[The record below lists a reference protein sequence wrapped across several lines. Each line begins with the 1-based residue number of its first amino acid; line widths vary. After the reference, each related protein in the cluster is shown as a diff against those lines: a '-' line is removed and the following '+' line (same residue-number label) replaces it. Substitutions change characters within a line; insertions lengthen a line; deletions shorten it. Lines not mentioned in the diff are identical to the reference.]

1 MRRAAAF
8 LVLLLCLYWTRAQ
21 GESGGVTGNDITQ
34 TEVQSEIL
42 AVKATSDQTNITPDI
57 WAELKGLRDMAIEH
71 SVELRTAR
79 ARWRSWSRRFIVSI
93 PAIQA
98 RLTTSESKNTV
109 LEARLAA
116 SESKNAA
123 LEERMSSSEN
133 QTKMNASENVVK
145 ELQRENTVLEA
156 RMNTSEKEV
165 EELKRENT
173 VLEARMSSSENEV
186 EELKRQNTVLEAR
199 MSSSENE
206 VVKLQ
211 IQNAVLKARLNS
223 SENVME
229 ELKREYTVL
238 ESRMSSS
245 ENEVEELKRQNTVL
259 EARMSSSE
267 NEVVK
272 LQIQNAV
279 LKARLN
285 SSENVMEELKR
296 EYTVL
301 ESRMSSSENEVEE
314 LKRVNADRPKVA
326 FSAALTDEGKVG
338 PFSTDS
344 TLKFSKIFTNIGQAY
359 SPITGIFTAP
369 VRGAYYFRFHGFES
383 RTSMIIGIGLYH
395 NDKKITVSYDTEDDI
410 GHVTVSNAFVLE
422 LEKGDVIY
430 LVLIST
436 CGVYDDLNNRTTFSG
451 FLLYAL

>member
-145 ELQRENTVLEA
+145 ELQRE
-156 RMNTSEKEV
+156 
-165 EELKRENT
+165 
-173 VLEARMSSSENEV
+173 
-186 EELKRQNTVLEAR
+186 NTVLEAR